1 VGGGGVKINLFPN
14 HIEKISN
21 LKDAKINNLTLQFT
35 TRNFGNIWK
44 KYLFF
49 M

>member
-21 LKDAKINNLTLQFT
+21 LKDAKINNLTLQFSMKT
-35 TRNFGNIWK
+35 FWAN
-44 KYLFF
+44 
-49 M
+49 